1 VFQSG
6 QELVAKEWIRI
17 AGEPIPLVGGYVV
30 DAFQLADFHA
40 AIVTNRVN
48 TGTGGIN
55 TMTDSGLLAAGL
67 PARRVP
73 AGRGGGSVDGEV
85 SVPGGAMVQA
95 LRLPAVIRSVQGD
108 EAQDSRDYGLEFR
121 IVDPRDTLALH
132 GFVYGQIA
140 KRVP

>member
-1 VFQSG
+1 
-6 QELVAKEWIRI
+6 
-17 AGEPIPLVGGYVV
+17 
-30 DAFQLADFHA
+30 
-40 AIVTNRVN
+40 
-48 TGTGGIN
+48 
-55 TMTDSGLLAAGL
+55 
-67 PARRVP
+67 
-73 AGRGGGSVDGEV
+73 
-85 SVPGGAMVQA
+85 MVQA